1 MINRID
7 KKFKELRKNNKK
19 AFIAYI
25 MAGDPSLAITKK
37 LIFEL
42 ENNGV
47 DIIELGVPFSDPLAD
62 GPTIQKAS
70 ERGLKSKTT
79 LTNVFNLAR
88 NTRLETQI
96 PIVLMLYYNLVFH
109 YGLKRF
115 VENAVRSGIDAA
127 IIPDLPLEES
137 KELRDIAKKQ
147 DFSIVHLLAPTSS
160 MERIK
165 NIAAVSAGFIYYV
178 SLTGTTGARKKLPKE
193 LAESLKKIKKIT
205 KKPVCIGFGISTPEQ
220 VKEIQRFADGVIV
233 GSAIVKVI
241 EKNIRKKDLVKKVG
255 KFVRTLRGD

>member
-7 KKFKELRKNNKK
+7 KKFKELYKNNKK

-25 MAGDPSLAITKK
+25 MAGDPSLTVTKK
-37 LIFEL
+37 LILEL
-42 ENNGV
+42 ENNGA

-79 LTNVFNLAR
+79 LTNVFDLAR
-88 NTRLETQI
+88 NARLETQI

-115 VENAVRSGIDAA
+115 VENAGRSGIDGA
-127 IIPDLPLEES
+127 IVPDLPLEES
-137 KELRDIAKKQ
+137 KELRDIAKKHG
-147 DFSIVHLLAPTSS
+147 FSIVHLLAPTSS
-160 MERIK
+160 MERIR
-165 NIAAVSAGFIYYV
+165 NIAAISTGFIYYV
-178 SLTGTTGARKKLPKE
+178 SLTGTTGCRSKLPGE
-193 LAESLKKIKKIT
+193 LSENLRKIKKIA
-205 KKPVCIGFGISTPEQ
+205 KKPVCAGFGISTREQ
-220 VKEIQRFADGVIV
+220 VKAVSDISDGVIV

-241 EKNIRKKDLVKKVG
+241 EKNVGKKDLVKKVG
-255 KFVRTLRGD
+255 SFVRTLKGD

>member
-1 MINRID
+1 MVNRID
-7 KKFKELRKNNKK
+7 KKFNELHKNNKK

-25 MAGDPSLAITKK
+25 MAGDPSLAVTKK
-37 LIFEL
+37 LILEL
-42 ENNGV
+42 ENKGA

-79 LTNVFNLAR
+79 LTKVFNLVKKAR
-88 NTRLETQI
+88 METQM

-115 VENAVRSGIDAA
+115 VENAGRSGIDGA
-127 IIPDLPLEES
+127 IVPDLPLEES
-137 KELRDIAKKQ
+137 KELRDIAKKHE
-147 DFSIVHLLAPTSS
+147 FSIIHLLAPTSS

-165 NIAAVSAGFIYYV
+165 NIAAVSTGFIYYV
-178 SLTGTTGARKKLPKE
+178 SLTGTTGARSKLPEE
-193 LAESLKKIKKIT
+193 LSENLRKIKKIA
-205 KKPVCIGFGISTPEQ
+205 KKPVCAGFGISTREQ
-220 VKEIQRFADGVIV
+220 VKAVSEIADGVIV

-241 EKNIRKKDLVKKVG
+241 ERNIRKKGLVKKVG
-255 KFVRTLRGD
+255 NFVKNIKG

>member
-25 MAGDPSLAITKK
+25 MAGDPSLAVTKK
-37 LIFEL
+37 LILEL
-42 ENNGV
+42 ENNGA

-79 LTNVFNLAR
+79 LTKVFNLAR
-88 NTRLETQI
+88 NARLKTQI
-96 PIVLMLYYNLVFH
+96 PVVLMLYYNLVFN

-255 KFVRTLRGD
+255 KFVRTLSGD